1 MPLDTPLAQLIA
13 DQIRESGPIS
23 FRDFV
28 EWALYHPELG
38 YYNRSAANLGKEGD
52 FYTSPQVGAVFGW
65 TLGRAIEKVASA
77 RKLPEPSP
85 GKKASLRY
93 PAPAV
98 FSIVEFGAG
107 KGFLAHDVL
116 EYFQYQN
123 PSLLEQIQY
132 SIVEQSPALRRF
144 QDKLLHQSPA
154 LRKHVRW
161 ISADELE
168 PFSGVVLANE
178 FVDALPF
185 HRIVLTKK
193 GFREIFVD
201 LEGNDF
207 IEILAPLSSERLQ
220 PLVDEVAEENQHA
233 QGEPWLVG
241 QTIEVSMDAVD
252 WLISMGRLQ
261 LEGSIF
267 IFDYGDEIGNLYFS
281 TKKKGTARAF
291 YRHQLS
297 DRFFDHIGEQDIT
310 ASVDFTLLRRT
321 AESRGFECEKL
332 LSQSDFLMR
341 HEIPGVVEDRE
352 RLLGLTGEGARRARL
367 QVLHLILPEMMG
379 TRFKVLEL
387 KRKP

>member
-28 EWALYHPELG
+28 DWALYHPELG

-65 TLGRAIEKVASA
+65 TLGRVIEKVASA
-77 RKLPEPSP
+77 RKSPQPPP
-85 GKKASLRY
+85 GKKASSRY
-93 PAPAV
+93 PAPTV

-116 EYFQYQN
+116 EYFHYQN

-144 QDKLLHQSPA
+144 QDKLLHQSPI

-185 HRIVLTKK
+185 HRIVLTKE

-201 LEGNDF
+201 LEENDF
-207 IEILAPLSSERLQ
+207 IERLAPLSSERLQ
-220 PLVDEVAEENQHA
+220 PLVDEVAEENRHA

-241 QTIEVSMDAVD
+241 QTIEVSMDTVD

-281 TKKKGTARAF
+281 TKKKGTARTF
-291 YRHQLS
+291 FRHQLG
-297 DRFFDHIGEQDIT
+297 DRFFDHVGEQDIT
-310 ASVDFTLLRRT
+310 ASVNFTLLRWMGT
-321 AESRGFECEKL
+321 SAGYECAEL

-341 HEIPGVVEDRE
+341 HEIPDVVEDRE
-352 RLLGLTGEGARRARL
+352 RLLGLTGEEARQARL
-367 QVLHLILPEMMG
+367 QVLHLILPEIMG
-379 TRFKVLEL
+379 ARFKVLEL